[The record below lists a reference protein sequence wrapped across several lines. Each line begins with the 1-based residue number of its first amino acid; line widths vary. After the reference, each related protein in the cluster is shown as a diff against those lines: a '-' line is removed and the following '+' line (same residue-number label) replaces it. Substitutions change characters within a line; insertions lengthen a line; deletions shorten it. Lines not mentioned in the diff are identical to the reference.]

1 MYFSTKFK
9 AFKCENFTESR
20 KDALR
25 KILKFSNWR
34 KQIKEKKHSIDP

>member
-9 AFKCENFTESR
+9 VFKCENFIESR

-25 KILKFSNWR
+25 KICK
-34 KQIKEKKHSIDP
+34 I